1 MRRFTQLGVPLIA
14 FAVMGSMALA
24 QEQSQQAPTTDHSA
38 HHDQTG
44 QQTEQPPVMT
54 GGMGPGMMQ
63 GGMGPGM
70 MQGGMGP
77 GMMQG
82 GMCPGMMQGGMGP
95 GMMQG
100 GMGPGMMQGGM
111 GPGMMQGGMGAL
123 FGTRVTPTMNLLAE
137 DVRGYLAVQLD
148 RLNNKRLKV
157 GDIKSDDGTIT
168 ADVVTIDD
176 SLVQRLKV
184 DRHTGAIEYQN

>member
-1 MRRFTQLGVPLIA
+1 MRRFIQLGVSLIA

-24 QEQSQQAPTTDHSA
+24 QTQSQQAPATDHSA

-44 QQTEQPPVMT
+44 QQTEQPPAMT
-54 GGMGPGMMQ
+54 GA
-63 GGMGPGM
+63 
-70 MQGGMGP
+70 
-77 GMMQG
+77 
-82 GMCPGMMQGGMGP
+82 MCPGMMQGGMGR

-100 GMGPGMMQGGM
+100 GMGPGT
-111 GPGMMQGGMGAL
+111 MQGGMGAL
-123 FGTRVTPTMNLLAE
+123 FGSRVTPTMNLSAE

-157 GDIKSDDGTIT
+157 GDIKSDDGAIT
-168 ADVVTIDD
+168 ADIVTIDN